1 MVRAAYDGRAPRWL
15 VSQRWENLLFAHW
28 RTEPAALGDHLPAG
42 VEPDVRDGD
51 AWLAIVAFVMVGTR
65 PYGAP
70 RRLALAPIPELNVR
84 TYVRVGGE
92 PGVWFLSLD
101 ASSPFFAGMGKAL
114 YGLRY
119 RLSRMLAVP
128 DGDGVHYLSTSARAS
143 FAARY
148 APVGPAAP
156 VEAGSLEHFL
166 VERYR
171 MFAERRGR
179 LVTARVSH
187 RPWPLQAAE
196 ARIELNRMAPPGLSF
211 RGEPLVHF
219 CRSVD
224 ALISAP
230 ALVSA
235 PGVAPFRRRLMRVPP
250 PSARSALTA
259 PPCASATCRTMAR
272 PRPEPGIP
280 RAEGAR

>member
-1 MVRAAYDGRAPRWL
+1 MVRADDDGRTPRWL

-28 RTEPAALGDHLPAG
+28 PAEARALERVLPRN
-42 VEPDVRDGD
+42 VEPDLRDGQG
-51 AWLAIVAFVMVGTR
+51 WLAIVAFVMVGTR

-101 ASSPFFAGMGKAL
+101 ASSPFFAAMGKVL

-128 DGDGVHYLSTSARAS
+128 DGEGVHYLSTRGDAG
-143 FAARY
+143 FAATY
-148 APVGPAAP
+148 APVGPEAP

-171 MFAERRGR
+171 MFAERRGN
-179 LVTARVSH
+179 LITAQVSH

-196 ARIELNRMAPPGLSF
+196 ARIALNQMAPAGLSLG
-211 RGEPLVHF
+211 GEPLVHF

-230 ALVSA
+230 ELALSIEMA
-235 PGVAPFRRRLMRVPP
+235 PLRRRVMRVPP
-250 PSARSALTA
+250 PSARSAVT
-259 PPCASATCRTMAR
+259 PP
-272 PRPEPGIP
+272 P
-280 RAEGAR
+280 